1 MGVVMGG
8 ASDTGRRSGTG
19 RWGME
24 YWYLNWSTGE
34 VQCQAQTKHVDTGL

>member
-8 ASDTGRRSGTG
+8 ASDTRRSGTG
-19 RWGME
+19 RWGVE